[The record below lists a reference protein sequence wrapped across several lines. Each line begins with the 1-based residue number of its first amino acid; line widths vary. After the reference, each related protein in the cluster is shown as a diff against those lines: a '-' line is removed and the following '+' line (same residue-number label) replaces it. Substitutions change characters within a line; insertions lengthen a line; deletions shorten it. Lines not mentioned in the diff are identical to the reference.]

1 MSVDIESKILDD
13 LMKKIIDE
21 KFHENEKLPSENE
34 LAEQYRVPRATV
46 RKSLARLEERGFIYS
61 LQGVGR
67 YVKHESFRVELNLN
81 GRASFTDKMKK
92 SGHQLITENLGC
104 QRIEFDQKIYDRLSA
119 DSEDIVYKISR
130 LRLIQDEPIAIHHSY
145 IRQKM
150 FPNIEQDGPAIQS
163 MFAYYRERGYMEL
176 INGYSLLSVTFPT
189 LKEQQLLACQSMEP
203 LIMVESNCLDASSDK
218 VLEHT
223 KVLYRSNKFKYN
235 ISWDN

>member
-46 RKSLARLEERGFIYS
+46 RKSLAKLEERGFIYS
-61 LQGVGR
+61 QQGVGR
-67 YVKHESFRVELNLN
+67 YVKNESFRVELNLN
-81 GRASFTDKMKK
+81 GKASFTDKMKQ

-104 QRIEFDQKIYDRLSA
+104 EQIQFDQKIYDRLSA
-119 DSEDIVYKISR
+119 DREDNIYKIKR
-130 LRLIQDEPIAIHHSY
+130 LRVIKNEPIAIHISY
-145 IRQKM
+145 INQKV
-150 FPNIEQDGPAIQS
+150 FPDIEQDGSSVQS
-163 MFAYYRERGYMEL
+163 IFAYYKERGYTEL

-189 LKEQQLLACQSMEP
+189 LKEQQLLACKSMEP